1 LRPSR
6 TLAVLALTLVSTLPL
21 CAQTA
26 LGPDE
31 KELAAY
37 RLTVPTMN
45 KVVAAMRTM
54 MKEMATDP
62 AHQRMMKLEDE
73 IESVEAQIEKLNEK
87 DELTKADEA
96 RSESLSAQLEK
107 LRMQK
112 EQMEESESGNN
123 AMQGANTLTEMEQG
137 IRKTPVFARAL
148 QREGL
153 APREYAKFI
162 IAMLQ
167 AGTIYGMSQG
177 KVDYARLP
185 AGVNPENVKF
195 IGEHQSDLEAMQ
207 KEFEAMGKRNR
218 Q

>member
-6 TLAVLALTLVSTLPL
+6 PLSVLAITVFATLPL
-21 CAQTA
+21 CGQAG

-37 RLTVPTMN
+37 RLTLPTMN

-54 MKEMATDP
+54 MKEMAADP
-62 AHQRMMKLEDE
+62 ARQRLMKVEDE
-73 IESVEAQIEKLNEK
+73 IEGLEAQLDKLNEK
-87 DELTKADEA
+87 DELTKAEEA
-96 RSESLSAQLEK
+96 RSESLSAQLDK

-112 EQMEESESGNN
+112 EQMEEADSGNN
-123 AMQGANTLTEMEQG
+123 ALQGANTLTEMEQG

-148 QREGL
+148 EREGVS
-153 APREYAKFI
+153 PREYAKFM

-177 KVDYARLP
+177 KVDYGKLP

-195 IGEHQSDLEAMQ
+195 IAEHKSELEAMQ